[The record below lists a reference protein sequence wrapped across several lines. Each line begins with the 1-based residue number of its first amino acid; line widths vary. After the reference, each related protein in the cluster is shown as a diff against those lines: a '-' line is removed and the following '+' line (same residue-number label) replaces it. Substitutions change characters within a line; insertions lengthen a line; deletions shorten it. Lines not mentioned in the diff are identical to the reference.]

1 MALPEI
7 WFYTILSVLIVSLIS
22 LIGVFTLG
30 IKENKLN
37 KFLIY
42 MVAFSAGTLLGDA
55 FIHLLPEVVEESGF
69 TLLISSY
76 ILIGLGF
83 SFSVEKIIHWRHCH
97 HITNKNHPHPLT
109 TMNLVGDSIHNFIDG
124 IIIGASYLI
133 SIPVG
138 IATTIAVAFHEIP
151 QEISEYGVLIYGG
164 YTRKKALLANF
175 LIALTSVLGAIFTL
189 IIGIKSE
196 SIIAFLIPF
205 AAGNFIY
212 IATADLIPELHKNSK
227 LKESIIQLILF
238 VLGILVMVALLG
250 LE

>member
-1 MALPEI
+1 MQEVWLYSLI
-7 WFYTILSVLIVSLIS
+7 SVFIISLIS
-22 LIGVFTLG
+22 LIGVLTLS
-30 IKENKLN
+30 IKQEKLE
-37 KFLIY
+37 KFFIY
-42 MVAFSAGTLLGDA
+42 IIAFSAGALLGDA
-55 FIHLLPEVVEESGF
+55 FIHLLPEAIEKSGF
-69 TLLISSY
+69 TILISLY
-76 ILIGLGF
+76 ILSGIGF
-83 SFSVEKIIHWRHCH
+83 SFVVEKVIHWRHCH
-97 HITNKNHPHPLT
+97 HPTNKNHPHPLT
-109 TMNLVGDSIHNFIDG
+109 TMNLVGDSVHNFIDG
-124 IIIGASYLI
+124 IIIAASYLI

-196 SIIAFLIPF
+196 SIITFLIPF

-238 VLGILVMVALLG
+238 IMGILVMVALLG